1 MKTKGKILTLLLICS
16 AMFLLTA
23 FVAADEAVADDSLI
37 RFHVIANSDTLYD
50 QSIKL
55 KVRDAVIE
63 KVNHV
68 LDSAR
73 NEKEA
78 EQLLERHSE
87 EILETA
93 NNILTKENCGYTAT
107 AKLGTSIFPTKTY
120 GKITLPAGKYKAYK
134 IILGEGKGKN
144 WWCVLYPPL
153 CFVDINDDTAVA
165 VTEKTE
171 DLRKEED
178 VFAVNGNLYQIKIK
192 SKLLEYLP

>member
-1 MKTKGKILTLLLICS
+1 METKGKILTLLLICS

-63 KVNHV
+63 KVNYV
-68 LDSAR
+68 LNSAK

-78 EQLLERHSE
+78 EQLLERHSK

-178 VFAVNGNLYQIKIK
+178 IFAVNGNLYQIKIK

>member
-63 KVNHV
+63 KVNYV
-68 LDSAR
+68 LNSAK

-78 EQLLERHSE
+78 EQLLERHSK

-120 GKITLPAGKYKAYK
+120 GNITLPAGKYNAYK

-165 VTEKTE
+165 VTQNTE
-171 DLRKEED
+171 NTKGNDI
-178 VFAVNGNLYQIKIK
+178 FAVNGNLYQIKFK
-192 SKLLEYLP
+192 SKLLEFLP

>member
-1 MKTKGKILTLLLICS
+1 METKGKILTLLLICS

-63 KVNHV
+63 KVNYV
-68 LDSAR
+68 LNSAK

-78 EQLLERHSE
+78 EQLLERHSK

>member
-63 KVNHV
+63 KVNYV
-68 LDSAR
+68 LNSAK

-78 EQLLERHSE
+78 EQLLERHSKE
-87 EILETA
+87 LLETA
-93 NNILTKENCGYTAT
+93 NNILSKENCGYTAT

-120 GKITLPAGKYKAYK
+120 GNITLPAGKYNAYK

-165 VTEKTE
+165 VTQKTE
-171 DLRKEED
+171 RTKETD
-178 VFAVNGNLYQIKIK
+178 IFAVNGNLYQIKFK
-192 SKLLEYLP
+192 SKLLEFLP

>member
-178 VFAVNGNLYQIKIK
+178 IFAVNGNLYQMKIK

>member
-16 AMFLLTA
+16 AMFLLTE

-178 VFAVNGNLYQIKIK
+178 IFAVNGNLYQIKIK

>member
-23 FVAADEAVADDSLI
+23 FVAADETVADDSLI

-178 VFAVNGNLYQIKIK
+178 IFAVNGNLYQIKIK

>member
-178 VFAVNGNLYQIKIK
+178 IFAVNGNLYQIKIK